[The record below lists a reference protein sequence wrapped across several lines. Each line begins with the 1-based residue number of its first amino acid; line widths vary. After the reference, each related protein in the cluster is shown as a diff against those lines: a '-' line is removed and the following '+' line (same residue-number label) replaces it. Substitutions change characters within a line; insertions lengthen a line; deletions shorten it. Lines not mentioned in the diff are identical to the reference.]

1 MKLSDY
7 AKKLGITYKTAW
19 RLWKQGKL
27 DAFQLPSG
35 TIIVNV
41 KENEPLEK
49 GIKKKDE
56 KNSKV

>member
-49 GIKKKDE
+49 GIKKDE